1 MLEFFARDEM
11 VVGLGEFFDTWDA
24 FCPPTRLRG
33 AVLRARRPF
42 QDAVILSRR
51 LRL

>member
-1 MLEFFARDEM
+1 MVEFFAWELRLADLLACGAVE
-11 VVGLGEFFDTWDA
+11 A
-24 FCPPTRLRG
+24 RLR
-33 AVLRARRPF
+33 AAARTVWAHQRPQRPF